1 MKNTF
6 EELKTLG
13 DSNFNQKN
21 YELAIHN
28 YSEALLMDDY
38 KSDLA
43 YLNRSLAYFK
53 LDKYEE
59 ALQDAIKA
67 TELRKFYPKAWGR
80 VGSCLMALNRL
91 DDAKVAFNRALQL
104 EPTNEIFKKQVLDLE
119 LKTKPEI
126 METQETEKMDIN
138 SLMDKMKKLK
148 VESNGEFPIEGL
160 MGNLFTKMMKNEK
173 LLSLTAD
180 PNFQVK
186 MSQYKQNP
194 LSALNN
200 PDIMELVKDVIKELH

>member
-1 MKNTF
+1 MQNTF

-28 YSEALLMDDY
+28 YSEALLIDDY

-104 EPTNEIFKKQVLDLE
+104 EPTDENFKKQVLDLE
-119 LKTKPEI
+119 KMETPEI
-126 METQETEKMDIN
+126 EKMDTPEMDMN

>member
-1 MKNTF
+1 MQNTF

-28 YSEALLMDDY
+28 YSEALLIDDY

-80 VGSCLMALNRL
+80 VGSCLIALNRL

-104 EPTNEIFKKQVLDLE
+104 EPTDENFKKQVSELE
-119 LKTKPEI
+119 LKTKPETI
-126 METQETEKMDIN
+126 ETPEMDIN

-148 VESNGEFPIEGL
+148 VESNVEFPIEGL